1 VLEGDR
7 GITYADAL
15 PPETK
20 ITAGEFWPE
29 DYTGPPQISFAAEEA
44 EELGINLGDT
54 MTINVLG
61 RDIKGTITSFR
72 EVDFSTAGIGFVLTM
87 NANALRG
94 APHSF
99 ISTVYAEE
107 EAEAQI
113 LRDLANAYP
122 NITAIRVRDAIDR
135 VSEVL
140 SGLAAAT
147 SYGAAATLLT
157 GFLVLIGAA
166 AAGEGARTYEAAVL
180 KTLGASRG
188 RILRS
193 FALRA
198 VILGA
203 AAGIVALATGVAAG
217 WAVSSFVFETTY
229 EVIWPSALSI
239 IAGGI
244 IATLLSGLV
253 FAWRPLAARPA
264 QVLRARE

>member
-1 VLEGDR
+1 
-7 GITYADAL
+7 
-15 PPETK
+15 
-20 ITAGEFWPE
+20 
-29 DYTGPPQISFAAEEA
+29 
-44 EELGINLGDT
+44 
-54 MTINVLG
+54 
-61 RDIKGTITSFR
+61 
-72 EVDFSTAGIGFVLTM
+72 M
-87 NANALRG
+87 NANALRS

-203 AAGIVALATGVAAG
+203 AAGIVALATGIAAG
-217 WAVSSFVFETTY
+217 WAVSSFVFETSY
-229 EVIWPSALSI
+229 EIIWPSALSI

-244 IATLLSGLV
+244 IATLLSGLI